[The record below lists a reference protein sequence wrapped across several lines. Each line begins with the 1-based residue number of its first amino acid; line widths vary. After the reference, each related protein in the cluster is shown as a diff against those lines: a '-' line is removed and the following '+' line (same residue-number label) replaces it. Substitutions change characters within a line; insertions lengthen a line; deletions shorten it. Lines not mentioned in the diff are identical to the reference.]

1 MYVDYELLATL
12 LGINAIGALGYYVT
26 FSSGQFSMAHGAMFL
41 IGGYAGGY
49 LAMTYDLP
57 LIATLVSAFVV
68 AAAVGGALALALYR
82 TRGLYFAVATL
93 AFGGVVVEG
102 AKHLEF
108 LGGAFGLGGIPPYT
122 TLPVVLVVLALLT
135 LGVWA
140 FDRSP
145 LYVAHASA
153 RIDQDAA
160 VVLGINVR
168 STRSFAFAVRSEE
181 HTSELQSH

>member
-1 MYVDYELLATL
+1 MC
-12 LGINAIGALGYYVT
+12 
-26 FSSGQFSMAHGAMFL
+26 SS
-41 IGGYAGGY
+41 
-49 LAMTYDLP
+49 DL
-57 LIATLVSAFVV
+57 
-68 AAAVGGALALALYR
+68 LALYR

-145 LYVAHASA
+145 LYVAHA
-153 RIDQDAA
+153 
-160 VVLGINVR
+160 
-168 STRSFAFAVRSEE
+168 
-181 HTSELQSH
+181 

>member
-108 LGGAFGLGGIPPYT
+108 LASLDQPLILLDGPAFKAEMAR
-122 TLPVVLVVLALLT
+122 TLEEERELLRK
-135 LGVWA
+135 LNLLPA
-140 FDRSP
+140 
-145 LYVAHASA
+145 
-153 RIDQDAA
+153 
-160 VVLGINVR
+160 
-168 STRSFAFAVRSEE
+168 
-181 HTSELQSH
+181 